1 MLLFNAMPRLMERL
15 GYGRV
20 SWNTE
25 IFFFLRNCSRVS
37 DFLIAFF
44 NRLR

>member
-25 IFFFLRNCSRVS
+25 TFFFFFKKLFAGFRFS
-37 DFLIAFF
+37 DCVF
-44 NRLR
+44 